1 MGRNWNKFAIKLGII
16 QYLIN
21 AKWKFPGRNNKTIKS
36 DKIHV
41 NFKLIFYHVFVVLT
55 KKTC

>member
-1 MGRNWNKFAIKLGII
+1 MGRNWNKFATKLRIS

-21 AKWKFPGRNNKTIKS
+21 AKWKFPARNNKTIKS

-41 NFKLIFYHVFVVLT
+41 NFK
-55 KKTC
+55 